1 MISQQSV
8 ETLGNLL
15 RLVGQNNTEATSTS
29 TSAGDRLSVTGLSI
43 PAATPILISFN
54 YRKSAGH
61 ATGCAFGLKVNATVV
76 REAAIGLFANNPS
89 PNTATPD
96 AASEG
101 ACLIYIAPRATNY
114 VKGGIGLWATDD
126 SVPVLFNATG
136 TNAFPLAIVTDI
148 IIRGISGNVLS
159 THAIDELRIFTFPN
173 LRG

>member
-8 ETLGNLL
+8 ETIGNLL
-15 RLVGQNNTEATSTS
+15 RLAGQNNTEATSTS
-29 TSAGDRLSVTGLSI
+29 TSAGDRLSVTGLNI
-43 PAATPILISFN
+43 PATTPVLISFN

-76 REAAIGLFANNPS
+76 SEAAIDLFPNNPP

-96 AASEG
+96 AASDG
-101 ACLIYIAPRATNY
+101 QCLIYIGPRVTNF
-114 VKGGIGLWATDD
+114 VSGAIGLWATG
-126 SVPVLFNATG
+126 SLVPVLFNATG

-159 THAIDELRIFTFPN
+159 THAVDELRVFTFPS
-173 LRG
+173 LKG